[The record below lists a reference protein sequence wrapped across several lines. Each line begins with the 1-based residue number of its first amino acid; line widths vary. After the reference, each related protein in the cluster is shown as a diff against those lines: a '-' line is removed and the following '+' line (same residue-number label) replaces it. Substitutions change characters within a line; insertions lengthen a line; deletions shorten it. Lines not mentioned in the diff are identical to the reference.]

1 VRAHQQATVAD
12 LGQSALTGPELD
24 TLLEEAAE
32 LVARILAVPYCE
44 ILELQPYSQ
53 RLKLVAGVGWP
64 EGTVGSATIGAGGG
78 TYANHTLSTDLPTV
92 VENLAA
98 EKRFEASELIHE
110 RQVVSGISV
119 IIHGR
124 EQPFGLL
131 RVYTSSRRLFNKDDV
146 NFLEAVANILAAA
159 VERQHVEEALRLSRD
174 QVAIILE
181 GVADGISATDAEGRL
196 IYVNKMAAQLSSYST
211 AQILP
216 DAPVPEIWQKYEVL
230 DELGQP
236 FPSSQ
241 LPNQS
246 VLRGEPNTSTIVRFR
261 EIASGEERWLNVKA
275 RPVLD
280 EEGKVALA
288 VTIVQDITEL
298 KRAEL
303 SQRVLAEAGKLLA
316 AAPNYEERLQALAQ
330 SLVPSLGDWCA
341 VNMVEA
347 DQTIR
352 LAGAAHADPA
362 KTALIYDLAYRW
374 PSTFDD
380 QQGTPAAL
388 RTGQSQYYPDI
399 SEALLVSLSRNPEHL
414 QGLRELGYKSV
425 IITPLKVD
433 EQVIGGLTL
442 VAAESGRRYDVAT
455 LGLVEEL
462 ARRATLALENARL
475 YEEAQRLNA
484 ELEQRV
490 LKRTAALQA
499 INTKLKQEI
508 AERKRTQAELAEVQ
522 RRLTESR
529 EAERVRLAQDL
540 HDGPVQELYGVSF
553 RLSGL
558 KEALPDEAEQNGLAA
573 VQSTI
578 QQVIQSLRATFSE
591 LRPPALAPFGLE
603 KALRSHAEQFQ
614 IAHPELEINL
624 KLTPDGQ
631 VLPEPVRLALF
642 RIYQEA
648 LNNVLRHAEAKK
660 IWIRLMLEATQAILE
675 IQDDGLGFK
684 ATQRWIEL
692 ARQGHLGLIGMVER
706 AEAIGG
712 ELQVVSAPG
721 AGTTI
726 RVVAPRPEAIQ
737 N

>member
-1 VRAHQQATVAD
+1 
-12 LGQSALTGPELD
+12 
-24 TLLEEAAE
+24 
-32 LVARILAVPYCE
+32 
-44 ILELQPYSQ
+44 
-53 RLKLVAGVGWP
+53 
-64 EGTVGSATIGAGGG
+64 
-78 TYANHTLSTDLPTV
+78 
-92 VENLAA
+92 
-98 EKRFEASELIHE
+98 
-110 RQVVSGISV
+110 
-119 IIHGR
+119 
-124 EQPFGLL
+124 
-131 RVYTSSRRLFNKDDV
+131 
-146 NFLEAVANILAAA
+146 
-159 VERQHVEEALRLSRD
+159 
-174 QVAIILE
+174 
-181 GVADGISATDAEGRL
+181 
-196 IYVNKMAAQLSSYST
+196 M
-211 AQILP
+211 
-216 DAPVPEIWQKYEVL
+216 
-230 DELGQP
+230 
-236 FPSSQ
+236 
-241 LPNQS
+241 
-246 VLRGEPNTSTIVRFR
+246 
-261 EIASGEERWLNVKA
+261 
-275 RPVLD
+275 
-280 EEGKVALA
+280 
-288 VTIVQDITEL
+288 
-298 KRAEL
+298 
-303 SQRVLAEAGKLLA
+303 AEAGKLLA

-341 VNMVEA
+341 VNVIEA

-374 PSTFDD
+374 PITFDD
-380 QQGTPAAL
+380 QAGTPAAL

-399 SEALLVSLSRNPEHL
+399 SDALLVSLSRNPEHL
-414 QGLRELGYKSV
+414 QGLRELGFKSV
-425 IITPLKVD
+425 IITPLKVND
-433 EQVIGGLTL
+433 QVIGGLTL

-455 LGLVEEL
+455 LGVVEEL

-499 INTKLKQEI
+499 INTKMKQEI

-578 QQVIQSLRATFSE
+578 QQVIQSLRVTFSE

-631 VLPEPVRLALF
+631 TLPEPVRLALF

-692 ARQGHLGLIGMVER
+692 ARQGHLGLIGMAER